1 MVIATAAAIGIGGCG
16 GPTPVAVTPGPSS
29 TPGISPLPPRPTTLR
44 MDGID
49 PCKLLTATQLTK
61 LDIREIGPTS
71 NAIATVCV
79 WGSRPGRPDD
89 SWAAGFYREGAD
101 RGLLGEGAEVS
112 KIGGFGAVKTAS
124 ALGDRNF
131 GCILDIDTAP
141 GEQLRV
147 DYENTHKDAPGMSH
161 EVACQRAA
169 TAAEM
174 MVANLRTLAR

>member
-44 MDGID
+44 MDGVD
-49 PCKLLTATQLTK
+49 TCALLTAPERAK
-61 LDIREIGPTS
+61 LGVREL
-71 NAIATVCV
+71 
-79 WGSRPGRPDD
+79 GSTADASETDCAWDSAPHRPDD
-89 SWAAGFYREGAD
+89 SWSAGRDKRTAAEAMRIGGAPF
-101 RGLLGEGAEVS
+101 GL
-112 KIGGFGAVKTAS
+112 IGGFAAVKSAS
-124 ALGDRNF
+124 GFADPTYS
-131 GCILDIDTAP
+131 CIVVIDTAP
-141 GEQLRV
+141 DQSLAV
-147 DYENTHKDAPGMSH
+147 FYNNIHKDAPGMSH